1 MIYDNYRL
9 VFLRC
14 HCLVL
19 RGAFNNLDVE
29 WQVIIDPNQMYID
42 TRLGFEPDIDKRA
55 LLGSEWIM
63 RGTDQKWLVPVQVN
77 SGGYL
82 VQMPRIEHD

>member
-1 MIYDNYRL
+1 M
-9 VFLRC
+9 
-14 HCLVL
+14 
-19 RGAFNNLDVE
+19 
-29 WQVIIDPNQMYID
+29 IIDPNQMYID
-42 TRLGFEPDIDKRA
+42 TRLGFDPDTDKA
-55 LLGSEWIM
+55 ELLGSEWVK